1 MQRRGGHRLK
11 DGPSHRESVCEDQT
25 EARREQ
31 QFEVEVSRGIGRKAE
46 FVVSGNYKRV
56 SN

>member
-11 DGPSHRESVCEDQT
+11 DGPSHRECVCEDQT

-31 QFEVEVSRGIGRKAE
+31 QSEVEVNRGIGRKAE
-46 FVVSGNYKRV
+46 FVASGNYKRV

>member
-1 MQRRGGHRLK
+1 MQRRGGHHLK
-11 DGPSHRESVCEDQT
+11 DGQSHRESVCVDQI

-31 QFEVEVSRGIGRKAE
+31 QFEVEVNRGIGRKAE
-46 FVVSGNYKRV
+46 FVASGNYKRV